1 MFFADAAAF
10 ESFIPLFVLYFLSFF
25 LVVFPFSQFYTW
37 CFLTV
42 RMINF
47 CIFFLLILPFNF

>member
-47 CIFFLLILPFNF
+47 CIYFG

>member
-25 LVVFPFSQFYTW
+25 LVVFPFSQFFY
-37 CFLTV
+37 LV
-42 RMINF
+42 
-47 CIFFLLILPFNF
+47 LFNGAYD